1 MVVFNLWLLP
11 CQRCVNGIALH
22 VFHTYE
28 AATFT
33 LKQSDADVLWRLCGG
48 FFLVSA
54 AVVPIWNFHRT
65 ISVTENDRKYLK
77 VGVKM
82 CREYKMGIIA
92 LLFCP
97 CGVPASEKHF
107 HRLQVSASK
116 FKSDNLFLYVAPL
129 ITGDKCGCHTEVL
142 SDCDRSVISSC
153 STYMSGDDGSDCFPL
168 CGGSISSICILHLHL
183 KHSNTR

>member
-1 MVVFNLWLLP
+1 MSRIQNGDYCSFVLPLWSS
-11 CQRCVNGIALH
+11 CVG
-22 VFHTYE
+22 
-28 AATFT
+28 
-33 LKQSDADVLWRLCGG
+33 
-48 FFLVSA
+48 
-54 AVVPIWNFHRT
+54 
-65 ISVTENDRKYLK
+65 
-77 VGVKM
+77 
-82 CREYKMGIIA
+82 
-92 LLFCP
+92 
-97 CGVPASEKHF
+97 KHF

-116 FKSDNLFLYVAPL
+116 FQSDNLFLYVAPL